1 MDKKTPLS
9 ERLNEAV
16 DQLLTSAD
24 GADIVLAPAF
34 CISCGCSWG
43 LRMSEDSQFLSTH
56 KCARGRR
63 RPNYVVCLVAERIGE
78 TPFER
83 EILAAA
89 WRQRAERKD

>member
-1 MDKKTPLS
+1 MDKKTALS

-43 LRMSEDSQFLSTH
+43 LRFSEDGQFLNTH
-56 KCARGRR
+56 KCATGRR
-63 RPNYVVCLVAERIGE
+63 RPNYVIRLVAERIGE
-78 TPFER
+78 TPLER
-83 EILAAA
+83 GTLAAA
-89 WRQRAERKD
+89 WRQR